1 MPALI
6 PSAGVTIDERIR
18 NLMRER
24 GHQHLLVEA
33 DDPALEG
40 RLLEILE
47 RLCQEGEAIS
57 DAIGRTVVKN
67 VKMMARM
74 GESLER
80 YVHERYPEFPVR
92 AAKRNWQEYLPP
104 LSAQLLRLTEKYDVK
119 AAV

>member
-1 MPALI
+1 MM
-6 PSAGVTIDERIR
+6 VW
-18 NLMRER
+18 RER

-33 DDPALEG
+33 DDPELEG

-47 RLCQEGEAIS
+47 RLSQEREAIS

-80 YVHERYPEFPVR
+80 CVHERYPEFPVR
-92 AAKRNWQEYLPP
+92 AVGRTWGDYLPV
-104 LSAQLLRLTEKYDVK
+104 LSPHLLQLVERYEVK